1 MFTLDQ
7 NTLFYFSLS
16 NTGEPPRIQDWA
28 SQIPKNAK
36 PGSRLAKQGPSDEAR
51 NTTPSLTFGS
61 TRTSQASGSTRTSQ
75 ASGLT
80 RTSQALGLT
89 RASQASGST
98 RTSQAS
104 EPTRTSVSTRSAL
117 TNNVAIRRNNTDIT
131 TASGNINEDETI
143 GEGNNVASNRGTSM
157 VRRFFLFYLTTNHFC
172 FFFQAPPLRPPR
184 RGPPRPTNNQL
195 PRVFLDDNTWRKRVV
210 TTLIRWAGIQPNP
223 WIIPDSKIVDALEK
237 ICNAHYGDWS
247 SDASILRVVRFLF
260 IWIHESDL
268 DL

>member
-75 ASGLT
+75 A
-80 RTSQALGLT
+80 LGLT

-117 TNNVAIRRNNTDIT
+117 TNNVAICRNNTDIT

-172 FFFQAPPLRPPR
+172 FFFQALPLRPPR

-237 ICNAHYGDWS
+237 ICNTHYGDWS